1 MPFYLMRSPKGGLA
15 IVSASSEMDAKL
27 DLDANCYGVD
37 LSEVTLTELPFD
49 GTKDGVVEL
58 HAFKDGSILI

>member
-37 LSEVTLTELPFD
+37 LSEVTLTELPID
-49 GTKDGVVEL
+49 GSKDCVLEL
-58 HAFKDGSILI
+58 HAFTDGRVLI